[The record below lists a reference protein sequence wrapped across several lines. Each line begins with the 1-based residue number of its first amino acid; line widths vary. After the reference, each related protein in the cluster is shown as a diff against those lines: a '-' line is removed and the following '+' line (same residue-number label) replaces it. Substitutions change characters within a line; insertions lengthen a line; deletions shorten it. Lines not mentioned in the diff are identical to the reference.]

1 MYINCLYM
9 KKNYLSLRGGKTL
22 HLEYDN
28 GRDDNNSSAFTLLYS
43 MYNLFFKSLSFLIV
57 NAQTYI
63 LPKQEKRLYVIMF
76 NLKKSRLSNKSLFND
91 FSLSE
96 QGDFF
101 SRVVRQSYFSKEEC
115 FTNPLNIKVLH
126 EKLFGHLVSSTS
138 IIF

>member
-1 MYINCLYM
+1 M

-101 SRVVRQSYFSKEEC
+101 LGLLDSLIFLKKSALQILLISKSYMK
-115 FTNPLNIKVLH
+115 NY
-126 EKLFGHLVSSTS
+126 LVTL
-138 IIF
+138 

>member
-1 MYINCLYM
+1 
-9 KKNYLSLRGGKTL
+9 
-22 HLEYDN
+22 
-28 GRDDNNSSAFTLLYS
+28 

-101 SRVVRQSYFSKEEC
+101 SRVVRQSHFSKEEC
-115 FTNPLNIKVLH
+115 FTNSLNIKVLH
-126 EKLFGHLVSSTS
+126 EKLFGHLVSSAS
-138 IIF
+138 IVL

>member
-1 MYINCLYM
+1 M

-28 GRDDNNSSAFTLLYS
+28 GRDDNNSSTFTLLYS
-43 MYNLFFKSLSFLIV
+43 RYNLFFKSLSFLIV

-101 SRVVRQSYFSKEEC
+101 LGLLDSLIFLKKSALQILLISKSYMK
-115 FTNPLNIKVLH
+115 NY
-126 EKLFGHLVSSTS
+126 LVTL
-138 IIF
+138 

>member
-1 MYINCLYM
+1 M

-76 NLKKSRLSNKSLFND
+76 KVIFFLGLLDSLIFLKKSALQILLISKSYMKN
-91 FSLSE
+91 
-96 QGDFF
+96 
-101 SRVVRQSYFSKEEC
+101 Y
-115 FTNPLNIKVLH
+115 
-126 EKLFGHLVSSTS
+126 LVTL
-138 IIF
+138 

>member
-1 MYINCLYM
+1 M
-9 KKNYLSLRGGKTL
+9 

-101 SRVVRQSYFSKEEC
+101 SRVVRQSYFSKEE
-115 FTNPLNIKVLH
+115 
-126 EKLFGHLVSSTS
+126 
-138 IIF
+138 

>member
-1 MYINCLYM
+1 M

-101 SRVVRQSYFSKEEC
+101 SRVVRQIGRASCRER
-115 FTNPLNIKVLH
+115 V
-126 EKLFGHLVSSTS
+126 
-138 IIF
+138 

>member
-1 MYINCLYM
+1 M
-9 KKNYLSLRGGKTL
+9 

-101 SRVVRQSYFSKEEC
+101 LGLLDSLIFLKKSALQILLISKSYMK
-115 FTNPLNIKVLH
+115 NY
-126 EKLFGHLVSSTS
+126 LVTL
-138 IIF
+138 

>member
-1 MYINCLYM
+1 M

-43 MYNLFFKSLSFLIV
+43 MYNLFFKYLSFL
-57 NAQTYI
+57 
-63 LPKQEKRLYVIMF
+63 MF

-126 EKLFGHLVSSTS
+126 EKLFGHLVSSAS
-138 IIF
+138 IVL

>member
-1 MYINCLYM
+1 M

-63 LPKQEKRLYVIMF
+63 LPKLEKRMCVIIPKLK
-76 NLKKSRLSNKSLFND
+76 NLRLSNKALLND
-91 FSLSE
+91 FTP
-96 QGDFF
+96 F
-101 SRVVRQSYFSKEEC
+101 
-115 FTNPLNIKVLH
+115 
-126 EKLFGHLVSSTS
+126 
-138 IIF
+138 

>member
-1 MYINCLYM
+1 M

-126 EKLFGHLVSSTS
+126 
-138 IIF
+138 

>member
-1 MYINCLYM
+1 M

-63 LPKQEKRLYVIMF
+63 LPKQEKSAWKYEGDTWIWKFTIPKGVTATVTLPGEI
-76 NLKKSRLSNKSLFND
+76 KSKNYGS
-91 FSLSE
+91 
-96 QGDFF
+96 GT
-101 SRVVRQSYFSKEEC
+101 Y
-115 FTNPLNIKVLH
+115 KVT
-126 EKLFGHLVSSTS
+126 K
-138 IIF
+138 

>member
-1 MYINCLYM
+1 M
-9 KKNYLSLRGGKTL
+9 

-28 GRDDNNSSAFTLLYS
+28 GRDDNNSSTFTLLYS

-101 SRVVRQSYFSKEEC
+101 LGLLDSLIFLKKSALQILLISKSYMK
-115 FTNPLNIKVLH
+115 NY
-126 EKLFGHLVSSTS
+126 LVTL
-138 IIF
+138 

>member
-1 MYINCLYM
+1 M

-28 GRDDNNSSAFTLLYS
+28 GRDDNNSSTFTLLYS
-43 MYNLFFKSLSFLIV
+43 LYNLFFKSLSFLIV

-101 SRVVRQSYFSKEEC
+101 LGLLDSLIFLKKSALQILLISKSYMK
-115 FTNPLNIKVLH
+115 NY
-126 EKLFGHLVSSTS
+126 LVTL
-138 IIF
+138 

>member
-1 MYINCLYM
+1 M

-91 FSLSE
+91 FSLS
-96 QGDFF
+96 D
-101 SRVVRQSYFSKEEC
+101 VYKRQE
-115 FTNPLNIKVLH
+115 IAVL
-126 EKLFGHLVSSTS
+126 LADLLLSL
-138 IIF
+138 

>member
-1 MYINCLYM
+1 M

-76 NLKKSRLSNKSLFND
+76 NLKKSRLSNDFRGLSNKSLFND

-126 EKLFGHLVSSTS
+126 EKLFGHLVSSAS
-138 IIF
+138 IVL

>member
-1 MYINCLYM
+1 M

-28 GRDDNNSSAFTLLYS
+28 GRDDNNSSTFTLLYS

-101 SRVVRQSYFSKEEC
+101 LGLLDSLIFLKKSALQILLISKSYMK
-115 FTNPLNIKVLH
+115 NY
-126 EKLFGHLVSSTS
+126 LVTL
-138 IIF
+138 

>member
-1 MYINCLYM
+1 M

-91 FSLSE
+91 FTPIRTNSDR
-96 QGDFF
+96 GDFF
-101 SRVVRQSYFSKEEC
+101 F
-115 FTNPLNIKVLH
+115 
-126 EKLFGHLVSSTS
+126 FGAC
-138 IIF
+138 

>member
-1 MYINCLYM
+1 M

-101 SRVVRQSYFSKEEC
+101 SRVVRQSYFLKKSALQILLISKSYMK
-115 FTNPLNIKVLH
+115 NY
-126 EKLFGHLVSSTS
+126 LVTL
-138 IIF
+138 

>member
-1 MYINCLYM
+1 M

-63 LPKQEKRLYVIMF
+63 LPKQEKRLYVIIWKSRDCLTSLF
-76 NLKKSRLSNKSLFND
+76 LTISPYQNKVIFFLGLLDSLIFLKKSALQILLISKSYMKN
-91 FSLSE
+91 
-96 QGDFF
+96 
-101 SRVVRQSYFSKEEC
+101 Y
-115 FTNPLNIKVLH
+115 
-126 EKLFGHLVSSTS
+126 LVTL
-138 IIF
+138 